1 MNIIPQDFKFVIEAR
16 IETQFVDNLYAGQ
29 PARIRFTSFNQ
40 RQTPELQGE
49 VQDISA
55 STFMEEQTGL
65 SYYIAKIR
73 LNEGEET
80 KLKGKRLISG
90 IDERSLHPNR
100 KPLHRKLLHPTV
112 HRPAKPRDE
121 RRVSVTWLLHG
132 FPEILP
138 RVVND

>member
-65 SYYIAKIR
+65 FYYIAKIR

-90 IDERSLHPNR
+90 MMSEVYIRTESRSIASYFI
-100 KPLHRKLLHPTV
+100 
-112 HRPAKPRDE
+112 RPFKDQMQRAMRE
-121 RRVSVTWLLHG
+121 
-132 FPEILP
+132 E
-138 RVVND
+138 